1 VHGEGD
7 LTLRGPLLR
16 GRNQGV
22 KGGGG
27 IQTGNFL
34 IQLGFN
40 PGVPISLGGQV
51 PLIIPALPRRIIWRL
66 A

>member
-1 VHGEGD
+1 
-7 LTLRGPLLR
+7 LLR
-16 GRNQGV
+16 SRNQGV